1 MADSKVSDLV
11 DEALSTSASD
21 WMYIASYNGVD
32 WTSKKIKPDNV
43 GGKNFANAN
52 LTLTGNR
59 SHDGDSNRFTMAK
72 FKDFTFETFIAP
84 TIGLA
89 SLNFNGYGTLASD
102 ETHAFNSDNGVTA
115 KMYGDNTVKF
125 FGGIGINGSNATP
138 GYGAFSNGSTAGFR
152 GEGYYGV
159 MGVSTLAGGS
169 GGYFQSPNGRS
180 VYVDGDM
187 FFNNYAVG
195 NAGKTL
201 GDTYFDTA
209 SNILANGD
217 LILAIKQ

>member
-32 WTSKKIKPDNV
+32 WDSKKIKPDNV

-59 SHDGDSNRFTMAK
+59 SHDGDSNRLTMAK
-72 FKDFTFETFIAP
+72 FKDFTFETFVAP

-125 FGGIGINGSNATP
+125 FGLVGVNGMSPTT
-138 GYGAFSNGSTAGFR
+138 GYGVISDGSIAGFR
-152 GEGYYGV
+152 GTGYYGV
-159 MGVSTLAGGS
+159 MGLSTVGGS
-169 GGYFQSPNGRS
+169 GGYFQSSNGRAI
-180 VYVDGDM
+180 YCDGNM
-187 FFNNYAVG
+187 FFNNYAIG
-195 NAGKTL
+195 STGLSA
-201 GDTYFDTA
+201 GDTYADTA